1 MTFFDRVK
9 ELVKF
14 KNRTIKSFIEELG
27 LNYGSYNTLRKS
39 HNLPRGDE
47 CVKIANALGTTV
59 EYLVTGQE
67 REVANKRQELKNLLL
82 QAIDKVDEL

>member
-1 MTFFDRVK
+1 MRG
-9 ELVKF
+9 
-14 KNRTIKSFIEELG
+14 FIESLG
-27 LNYGSYNTLRKS
+27 LNYETYYSGRRLN
-39 HNLPRGDE
+39 NLPRGDE

>member
-59 EYLVTGQE
+59 EYLVTGVEPEQDG
-67 REVANKRQELKNLLL
+67 RYKA
-82 QAIDKVDEL
+82 AIEEIRAVLRSVQ